1 MRAFSQARVTAKR
14 ELLAVFSGRFFFPL
28 LPWPVMGEF
37 WVLLL
42 LCCDKATC
50 FMLEPLQ
57 AAVA

>member
-1 MRAFSQARVTAKR
+1 M
-14 ELLAVFSGRFFFPL
+14 LLQRGNYWLFFLGGFFFPL

-37 WVLLL
+37 WVLVL